1 MLCLRTVHSIHKVID
16 GFLRAQR
23 KVCIAQYCQIHVA
36 LENEFLIFKCNSEII
51 LELFVPV

>member
-16 GFLRAQR
+16 DFLRAQR